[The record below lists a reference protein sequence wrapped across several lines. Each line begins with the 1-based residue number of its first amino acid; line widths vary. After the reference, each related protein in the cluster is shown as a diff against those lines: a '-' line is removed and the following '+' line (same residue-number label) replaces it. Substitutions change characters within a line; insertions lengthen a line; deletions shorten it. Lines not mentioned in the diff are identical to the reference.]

1 MTFKARHDDLRANE
15 NVMRWYRNLQQGS
28 PITGD
33 VYLRALGLYCKINRT
48 TPEGILEDAK
58 SGKLRN
64 DFMDFV
70 FKEGKENK
78 AGSYIVRFKKVINS
92 WVAFNGYDAGLQS
105 IKIQGANTSPTLVDE
120 RPPSKDEIDAMLR
133 NATVRG
139 RAIISLLA
147 FSGLRPESLGNYDG
161 SDAIRLND
169 IEGLK
174 ISSDG
179 VEFSK
184 LPAVLR
190 IRQSKVQLSK
200 KGHQYFTFIPEQSSK
215 YIKDYLD
222 TRLRQGEKLNA
233 DSPIISTD
241 TRGSNTRKTGI
252 LATAF
257 LLRDVRDA
265 IEKSGLKF
273 RPYALR
279 VYWASAMDV
288 AEAKGLVS
296 HNWREFWMGHT
307 GDISAR
313 YSTNKVLPPD
323 TIEAMRETYR
333 KCEKY
338 ITTEIRES
346 NENDLAKIVRKS
358 MLMLAGFKEEE
369 IGKMDLDSMTD
380 EEIAQKIKERMMGS
394 VRETLTRN
402 AMGQMVIHKSKVE
415 DFIGRGYE
423 FVADLHNGK
432 VVMRIP

>member
-92 WVAFNGYDAGLQS
+92 WVAFNGYDAGLRS

-161 SDAIRLND
+161 SDAIRLKD

-174 ISSDG
+174 VSSDG

-222 TRLRQGEKLNA
+222 MRLRQGESINA

-241 TRGSNTRKTGI
+241 TRGSNIRKTGI

-338 ITTEIRES
+338 ITTEIREPS
-346 NENDLAKIVRKS
+346 ENDAKRYLQTQLLLAVGYRQ
-358 MLMLAGFKEEE
+358 EE
-369 IGKMDLDSMTD
+369 IEKMDLESMSNDDFQKLLRDKVMGAMTGNGSRQRAVPI
-380 EEIAQKIKERMMGS
+380 EEVEQY
-394 VRETLTRN
+394 L
-402 AMGQMVIHKSKVE
+402 SK
-415 DFIGRGYE
+415 GYE
-423 FVADLHNGK
+423 FQSALPNGK
-432 VVMRIP
+432 AIMKLPF

>member
-1 MTFKARHDDLRANE
+1 L
-15 NVMRWYRNLQQGS
+15 
-28 PITGD
+28 
-33 VYLRALGLYCKINRT
+33 
-48 TPEGILEDAK
+48 
-58 SGKLRN
+58 
-64 DFMDFV
+64 
-70 FKEGKENK
+70 
-78 AGSYIVRFKKVINS
+78 KV
-92 WVAFNGYDAGLQS
+92 
-105 IKIQGANTSPTLVDE
+105 
-120 RPPSKDEIDAMLR
+120 
-133 NATVRG
+133 
-139 RAIISLLA
+139 
-147 FSGLRPESLGNYDG
+147 
-161 SDAIRLND
+161 
-169 IEGLK
+169 
-174 ISSDG
+174 SSDG

-233 DSPIISTD
+233 ESPVISTD
-241 TRGSNTRKTGI
+241 TRGSNIRKTGI

-265 IEKSGLKF
+265 IEKSGQKF

-323 TIEAMRETYR
+323 TVEAMRETYK

-346 NENDLAKIVRKS
+346 SENDLARIVRKS
-358 MLMLAGFKEEE
+358 MLMLAGFREEE

-415 DFIGRGYE
+415 DFIGKGYQ

-432 VVMRIP
+432 VVMKIP

>member
-1 MTFKARHDDLRANE
+1 MTFKTRHDDLRANE

-33 VYLRALGLYCKINRT
+33 VYLRTLGLYCKINGT
-48 TPEGILEDAK
+48 TPERILEDAK

-120 RPPSKDEIDAMLR
+120 RPPSKDEIDAILR

-161 SDAIRLND
+161 SDAVRLKD

-174 ISSDG
+174 VSSDG

-200 KGHQYFTFIPEQSSK
+200 KGHKYFTFIPEQSSK

-222 TRLRQGEKLNA
+222 MRLRQGEKLNA
-233 DSPIISTD
+233 ESPVISTD

-323 TIEAMRETYR
+323 TVEAMRETYK

-338 ITTEIRES
+338 ITTEIRELS
-346 NENDLAKIVRKS
+346 ESDAKHYLQTQLLLAVGYRQD
-358 MLMLAGFKEEE
+358 E
-369 IGKMDLDSMTD
+369 IEKMDLASMSND
-380 EEIAQKIKERMMGS
+380 DFQKLLRDKVMG
-394 VRETLTRN
+394 
-402 AMGQMVIHKSKVE
+402 AMTGNGSRQKVVPIDAVENYLSK
-415 DFIGRGYE
+415 GYE
-423 FVADLHNGK
+423 FQSVLPNGK
-432 VVMRIP
+432 AIMKLPF

>member
-1 MTFKARHDDLRANE
+1 MTFKAKHDDLRANE

-92 WVAFNGYDAGLQS
+92 WVSFNGYDAGLQS

-161 SDAIRLND
+161 SDAIRLKD

-174 ISSDG
+174 VSSDG

-222 TRLRQGEKLNA
+222 MRLRQGESINA

-338 ITTEIRES
+338 ITTEIKEPS
-346 NENDLAKIVRKS
+346 ENDAKHYLQTQLLLAVGYRQD
-358 MLMLAGFKEEE
+358 E
-369 IGKMDLDSMTD
+369 IEKMDLESMSNDDFQKLLRDKVMGAMTGNGSRQRAVPI
-380 EEIAQKIKERMMGS
+380 EEVEQY
-394 VRETLTRN
+394 L
-402 AMGQMVIHKSKVE
+402 SK
-415 DFIGRGYE
+415 GYE
-423 FVADLHNGK
+423 FQSALPNGK
-432 VVMRIP
+432 AIMKLPF

>member
-33 VYLRALGLYCKINRT
+33 VYLRALGLYCKINGT

-161 SDAIRLND
+161 SDAIRLKD

-174 ISSDG
+174 VSSDG

-190 IRQSKVQLSK
+190 IRQSKVQLRK

-222 TRLRQGEKLNA
+222 MRLRQGESINA

-241 TRGSNTRKTGI
+241 TRGSNIRKTGI

-338 ITTEIRES
+338 ITTEIKEPS
-346 NENDLAKIVRKS
+346 ENDAKRYLQTQLLLAVGYRQD
-358 MLMLAGFKEEE
+358 E
-369 IGKMDLDSMTD
+369 IEKMDLESMSNDDFQKLLRDKVMGAMTGNGSRQRAVPI
-380 EEIAQKIKERMMGS
+380 EEVEQY
-394 VRETLTRN
+394 L
-402 AMGQMVIHKSKVE
+402 SK
-415 DFIGRGYE
+415 GYE
-423 FVADLHNGK
+423 FQSALPNGK
-432 VVMRIP
+432 AIMKLPF

>member
-1 MTFKARHDDLRANE
+1 MTFKAKHDDLRANE

-120 RPPSKDEIDAMLR
+120 RPPSKDEIDTILR

-161 SDAIRLND
+161 SDAIRLKD

-174 ISSDG
+174 VSSDG

-222 TRLRQGEKLNA
+222 MRLRQGESINA

-323 TIEAMRETYR
+323 TIEAMRETYK

-338 ITTEIRES
+338 ITTEIREPS
-346 NENDLAKIVRKS
+346 ENDAKHYLQTQLLLAVGYRQ
-358 MLMLAGFKEEE
+358 EE
-369 IGKMDLDSMTD
+369 IEKMDLASMSNDDFQKLLRDKVMGAMTGNGSRQRVVPID
-380 EEIAQKIKERMMGS
+380 EVEKY
-394 VRETLTRN
+394 L
-402 AMGQMVIHKSKVE
+402 SK
-415 DFIGRGYE
+415 GYE
-423 FVADLHNGK
+423 FQSTLPNDKAIMKL
-432 VVMRIP
+432 PF

>member
-1 MTFKARHDDLRANE
+1 MTFKAKHDDLRANE

-33 VYLRALGLYCKINRT
+33 VYLRALGLYCKINGT
-48 TPEGILEDAK
+48 TPKGILEDAK

-161 SDAIRLND
+161 SDAIRLKD

-174 ISSDG
+174 VSSDG

-215 YIKDYLD
+215 YIKDYLNM
-222 TRLRQGEKLNA
+222 RLRQGEKLNA
-233 DSPIISTD
+233 ESPVISTD
-241 TRGSNTRKTGI
+241 TRGSNIRKTGI

-323 TIEAMRETYR
+323 TVEAMRETYR

-338 ITTEIRES
+338 ITTEIKEPS
-346 NENDLAKIVRKS
+346 ENDAKRYLQTQLLLAVGYRQD
-358 MLMLAGFKEEE
+358 E
-369 IGKMDLDSMTD
+369 IEKMDLESMSNDDFQKLLRDKVMGAMTGNGSRQRAVLI
-380 EEIAQKIKERMMGS
+380 EEVEQY
-394 VRETLTRN
+394 L
-402 AMGQMVIHKSKVE
+402 SK
-415 DFIGRGYE
+415 GYE
-423 FVADLHNGK
+423 FQSALPNGK
-432 VVMRIP
+432 AIMKLPF

>member
-1 MTFKARHDDLRANE
+1 MTFKAKHDDLRANE

-33 VYLRALGLYCKINRT
+33 VYLRSLGLYCKINRT

-120 RPPSKDEIDAMLR
+120 RPPSKDEVDAMLR

-161 SDAIRLND
+161 SDAIRLKD

-174 ISSDG
+174 VSSDG

-222 TRLRQGEKLNA
+222 MRLRQGEKLNA

-241 TRGSNTRKTGI
+241 TRGSNIRKTGI

-323 TIEAMRETYR
+323 TVEAMRETYK

-338 ITTEIRES
+338 ITTEIREPS
-346 NENDLAKIVRKS
+346 ENDAKRYLQTQLLLAVGYRQ
-358 MLMLAGFKEEE
+358 EE
-369 IGKMDLDSMTD
+369 IEKMDLESMSNDDFQKLLRDKVMGAMTGNGSRQRAVPI
-380 EEIAQKIKERMMGS
+380 EEVEQY
-394 VRETLTRN
+394 L
-402 AMGQMVIHKSKVE
+402 SK
-415 DFIGRGYE
+415 GYE
-423 FVADLHNGK
+423 FQSALPNGK
-432 VVMRIP
+432 AIMKLPF

>member
-1 MTFKARHDDLRANE
+1 MTFKAKHDDLRSNE

-120 RPPSKDEIDAMLR
+120 RPPSKDEVDAILR

-161 SDAIRLND
+161 SDAIRLKD
-169 IEGLK
+169 IERLK
-174 ISSDG
+174 VSSDG

-222 TRLRQGEKLNA
+222 MRLRQGESINA

-338 ITTEIRES
+338 ITTEIKEPS
-346 NENDLAKIVRKS
+346 ENDAKRYLQTQLLLAVGYRQ
-358 MLMLAGFKEEE
+358 EE
-369 IGKMDLDSMTD
+369 IEKMDLASMSNDDFQKLLRDKVMGAMTGNGSRQRAVPI
-380 EEIAQKIKERMMGS
+380 EEVEQY
-394 VRETLTRN
+394 L
-402 AMGQMVIHKSKVE
+402 SK
-415 DFIGRGYE
+415 GYE
-423 FVADLHNGK
+423 FQSALPNGK
-432 VVMRIP
+432 AIMKLPF

>member
-1 MTFKARHDDLRANE
+1 
-15 NVMRWYRNLQQGS
+15 
-28 PITGD
+28 
-33 VYLRALGLYCKINRT
+33 
-48 TPEGILEDAK
+48 
-58 SGKLRN
+58 
-64 DFMDFV
+64 
-70 FKEGKENK
+70 
-78 AGSYIVRFKKVINS
+78 VRFKKVINS
-92 WVAFNGYDAGLQS
+92 WVSFNGYDAGLQS

-161 SDAIRLND
+161 SDAIRLKD

-174 ISSDG
+174 VSSDG

-222 TRLRQGEKLNA
+222 MRLRQGESINA

-338 ITTEIRES
+338 ITTEIKEPS
-346 NENDLAKIVRKS
+346 ENDAKHYLQTQLLLAVGYRQD
-358 MLMLAGFKEEE
+358 E
-369 IGKMDLDSMTD
+369 IEKMDLESMSNDDFQKLLRDKVMGAMTGNGSRQRAVPI
-380 EEIAQKIKERMMGS
+380 EEVEQY
-394 VRETLTRN
+394 L
-402 AMGQMVIHKSKVE
+402 SK
-415 DFIGRGYE
+415 GYE
-423 FVADLHNGK
+423 FQSALPNGK
-432 VVMRIP
+432 AIMKLPF